1 MRIRKRKTNPNNE
14 RKQSEYQLHG
24 TEPVPLTPSDINAPV
39 GAPWIPIE
47 YYRQFMYE
55 TFDTPSEYRYE
66 SENDSEKEC
75 ITLNYMEYTTVW
87 RVLNKFYDRDSVKVY
102 QTFGTH
108 RKNAYEIFEDSLNQQ
123 ITTVKDRVEYIDD
136 EGNRKEK
143 YVVNPKE
150 TRVAIAKQA
159 QIKEAFAAWL
169 WKDAERKEDLLQIYE
184 T

>member
-1 MRIRKRKTNPNNE
+1 
-14 RKQSEYQLHG
+14 
-24 TEPVPLTPSDINAPV
+24 
-39 GAPWIPIE
+39 
-47 YYRQFMYE
+47 
-55 TFDTPSEYRYE
+55 
-66 SENDSEKEC
+66 
-75 ITLNYMEYTTVW
+75 MEYTTVW

-150 TRVAIAKQA
+150 TRVARAKQA
-159 QIKEAFAAWL
+159 QIKEAFAACFG
-169 WKDAERKEDLLQIYE
+169 KTPSVKRTYCKSITVDLIQLYRE
-184 T
+184 NMTVATLYSPV